1 MPRPTVVPERHPRT
15 ILLDIS
21 LQNLG
26 ARSMQDLCDTGIHR
40 EIFMAR
46 VLHEQ
51 YGGEL
56 LADPRVL
63 EFLGQYR
70 GAIEK
75 TGKAMREMGVHRA
88 CASCAGKG
96 SGSCCFPGI
105 EEGYDHVLLL
115 INLLLGHS
123 VPDAGEFP
131 GSCMFVGDRGCKLFA
146 RYYFC
151 VHFLCPGLHEVLD
164 PVAVKALLRLVG
176 EELHAGWELEQVLRS
191 G

>member
-1 MPRPTVVPERHPRT
+1 
-15 ILLDIS
+15 
-21 LQNLG
+21 
-26 ARSMQDLCDTGIHR
+26 MQDHCDMGIHR
-40 EIFMAR
+40 EIFTAR

-51 YGGEL
+51 YGSEL

-63 EFLGQYR
+63 EFLGKYR
-70 GAIEK
+70 NAIEK
-75 TGKAMREMGVHRA
+75 TGEAMREMGVHRA
-88 CASCAGKG
+88 CASCAGKE

-115 INLLLGHS
+115 INLLLGHC

-151 VHFLCPGLHEVLD
+151 VHFLCPGLHELLD
-164 PVAVKALLRLVG
+164 PLTVKALLRLVG
-176 EELHAGWELEQVLRS
+176 EELHTGWELEQVLRS
-191 G
+191 WVRKRGRASS